1 MTVEAGHAPVDADL
15 QLATFQV
22 EETIFGIDTAQ
33 VQEVVRVGEF
43 TPVHHAPPYV
53 LGLRNLRGRI
63 VTVVDLR
70 VRLEL
75 SAATIGPESRIL
87 IVDWHGEPVG
97 LLADR
102 VADTIAVDPAQ
113 VEPPPPNVDG
123 IQGRNLRGICRN
135 GQELV
140 ALLDVEAILDA
151 DGGQSAS
158 REARA
163 A

>member
-1 MTVEAGHAPVDADL
+1 MTPGAEVEAERGL
-15 QLATFQV
+15 QLATFEV
-22 EETIFGIDTAQ
+22 EETTFGIDTAQ
-33 VQEVVRVGEF
+33 VQEVVRVGEI

-53 LGLRNLRGRI
+53 MGLRNLRGRI

-75 SAATIGPESRIL
+75 GVTTVGPESRIL
-87 IVDWHGEPVG
+87 IVDWRGEPVG

-102 VADTIAVDPAQ
+102 VDDTIAVDPEQ

-123 IQGRNLRGICRN
+123 IQGRNLKGICRD
-135 GQELV
+135 GQALV

-151 DGGQSAS
+151 EGGQAAS
-158 REARA
+158 REARDA
-163 A
+163 